1 MNRHDRQARLAEVG
15 AAGQRRVAAATI
27 EVRAGAFAAEVATR
41 YLAGAGVGRL
51 RVHDGALAA
60 AAAAIDPAVSVEV
73 EEPRASLAAEGLRA
87 SSTAEGPRMPSP
99 VEAEASA
106 GFHDPSAREAMRG
119 AREALRALRAILE
132 GTS

>member
-1 MNRHDRQARLAEVG
+1 MDRHARQARLAEVG
-15 AAGQRRVAAATI
+15 PEGQGRIAAATV

-73 EEPRASLAAEGLRA
+73 EEPHASLAVEGLRA
-87 SSTAEGPRMPSP
+87 SSTADGPRTSST
-99 VEAEASA
+99 VEVELSA

-132 GTS
+132 GAS

>member
-1 MNRHDRQARLAEVG
+1 MDRHDRQARLAEVG
-15 AAGQRRVAAATI
+15 AEGQERVAAATV

-51 RVHDGALAA
+51 RVRDGALAA

-73 EEPRASLAAEGLRA
+73 EEPRALSIVDGPRTSWMAEG
-87 SSTAEGPRMPSP
+87 
-99 VEAEASA
+99 EASA

-132 GTS
+132 GAS